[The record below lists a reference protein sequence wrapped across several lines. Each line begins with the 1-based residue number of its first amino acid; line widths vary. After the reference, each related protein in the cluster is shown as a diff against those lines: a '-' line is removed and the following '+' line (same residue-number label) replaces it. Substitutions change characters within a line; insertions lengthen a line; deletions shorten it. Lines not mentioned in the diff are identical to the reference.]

1 MKRIMMQI
9 SVVLFL
15 SIACFLSF
23 QKLGIA
29 SHRLV
34 TLDSLNV
41 FFTAI
46 TVLFSIG
53 MSTATGI
60 DLSNVVNNKQRS
72 VFVNK
77 LKLIVMSL
85 CIYFTIDCVA
95 MFLMTLI
102 AQIFP
107 NGVISN
113 FVYTFSMIAILFSIL
128 YFLSNFVMMY
138 NFKRCL
144 EDLIFAEKEEK

>member
-60 DLSNVVNNKQRS
+60 DLSKVVNNKQRS

-77 LKLIVMSL
+77 LKLIVMSF

-138 NFKRCL
+138 NFKRWL
-144 EDLIFAEKEEK
+144 EERIFAEKEEK